1 MTEANT
7 NHNWGGKREGAGR
20 KKQPRTY
27 SDKIKSR
34 LMKVL
39 KGKEKETGK
48 CWLQDL
54 VDMNQDTS
62 VQDSVRIAA
71 KKLISDM
78 LVIRESHR
86 TEEVL
91 HYGPAIL
98 PVLEDDPS
106 RIDISAP
113 TKEGRQ
119 GKKGTE
125 RS

>member
-7 NHNWGGKREGAGR
+7 SPRWGGQREGAGR
-20 KKQPRTY
+20 KKQTRVY

-34 LMKVL
+34 LMKAL
-39 KGKEKETGK
+39 KAKEKETGK

-54 VDMNQDTS
+54 VDMNQDPG

-86 TEEVL
+86 TEEVQRW
-91 HYGPAIL
+91 GPIIL
-98 PVLEDDPS
+98 PMMEDDPAQ
-106 RIDISAP
+106 IDLS
-113 TKEGRQ
+113 KLQDELKR
-119 GKKGTE
+119 KKRE
-125 RS
+125 A